1 MTTGPWLCRITAT
14 NLLLVPVDQ
23 ASTGAFQLKWELQ
36 KHGWARCH
44 LAEGSRRTS
53 LTVSYCT
60 DALADLVS
68 AAGQLYG
75 QQRTARFFFDAE
87 PQELRWVVRAGGDAG
102 EDEVDVTVYQFP
114 DVGVSPALPDAEGT
128 VLWRSA
134 HPRGVFAHA
143 VLDAAQDVL
152 AEHGEAGY
160 RARWVLHP
168 FPAAPLQDLRRLHL
182 RDDACPLPH

>member
-1 MTTGPWLCRITAT
+1 M
-14 NLLLVPVDQ
+14 PVDQ
-23 ASTGAFQLKWELQ
+23 ASTGAFQLKWELR

-53 LTVSYCT
+53 LTVSYGT

-68 AAGQLYG
+68 AAGLLYG
-75 QQRTARFFFDAE
+75 GYGERRTARFFFDAE
-87 PQELRWVVRAGGDAG
+87 PQELRWVVRAGEAAG
-102 EDEVDVTVYQFP
+102 EDEVDVTVYRFP
-114 DVGVSPALPDAEGT
+114 DVGVVPALPDAEGT

-143 VLDAAQDVL
+143 VLDAAQGVL

-168 FPAAPLQDLRRLHL
+168 FPAGPLQDLRRLHL
-182 RDDACPLPH
+182 RDDGCPQPH